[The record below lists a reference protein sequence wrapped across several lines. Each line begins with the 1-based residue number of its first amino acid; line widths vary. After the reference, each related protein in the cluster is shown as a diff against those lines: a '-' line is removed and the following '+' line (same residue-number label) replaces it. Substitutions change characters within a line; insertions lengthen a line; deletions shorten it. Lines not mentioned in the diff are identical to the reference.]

1 METTTCTC
9 PRCAGDKTTPGGN
22 TCLLC
27 NGRGWVGD
35 YHLSEHFMFSE
46 LVQGHQG
53 FCNDPTPNA
62 MEQLKALCAELLEPV
77 HALVGPLRVT
87 SGYRCP
93 SYDAHVA
100 GPPFDRQLSGHSVG
114 AAADVQPLT
123 PGKTLKDVMDAAASF
138 KLDQRIIEGG
148 CVHLAIYAPYPM
160 NERLQRNQA
169 FVRMLNPDQ
178 SIAKY
183 MYARY
188 DPTDPTQL
196 TRCV

>member
-1 METTTCTC
+1 MDVTTCEC
-9 PRCAGDKTTPGGN
+9 PRCAGDGTVAGN

-27 NGRGWVGD
+27 AGRGKVQD
-35 YHLSEHFMFSE
+35 SPLSEHFMFSE

-53 FCNDPTPNA
+53 FCNDPTANA
-62 MEQLKALCAELLEPV
+62 LEQLRALCKELLEPV
-77 HALVGPLRVT
+77 RAKVGPLHVT

-93 SYDAHVA
+93 NYDAHVA

-123 PGKTLKDVMDAAASF
+123 PGVELKDVMDAAEGF

-148 CVHLAIYAPYPM
+148 CVHLAIYAPYPV
-160 NERLQRNQA
+160 NSRLQRGQA
-169 FVRMLNPDQ
+169 YVRMLNPDQ